1 MEAPPG
7 QPVCKHSS
15 TVCFGRAPAPQCHSK
30 LQQGHLA
37 VPPEQGHHS
46 PAVHPFPPGL
56 GRAGEGGLQSTLSS
70 ILGHTMFGTHG
81 FSRLLGSPLG
91 GGLGREAR
99 GVPEGATWPGISLA
113 EVPFKLG
120 LGVGQP
126 LPAGQLW
133 SRRLVPLVSS
143 DCSCSR
149 VAGLS
154 FRKEPAGGQLCQA
167 SW

>member
-46 PAVHPFPPGL
+46 PTVHPFPSGL
-56 GRAGEGGLQSTLSS
+56 GRAGEGGLQSMLSS
-70 ILGHTMFGTHG
+70 ILGHTV
-81 FSRLLGSPLG
+81 LGRTAFLG
-91 GGLGREAR
+91 CSVVLWVGGLGREAR
-99 GVPEGATWPGISLA
+99 GAPEEATWLGISLA

-133 SRRLVPLVSS
+133 SHRLVPLVSS
-143 DCSCSR
+143 VCSCPR